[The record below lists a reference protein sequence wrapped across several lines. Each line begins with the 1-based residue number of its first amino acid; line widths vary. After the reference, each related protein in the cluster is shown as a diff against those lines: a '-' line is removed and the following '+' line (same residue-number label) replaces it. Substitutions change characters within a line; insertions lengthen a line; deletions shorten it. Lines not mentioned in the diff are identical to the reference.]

1 MKKTKKTPP
10 IGAFSPCRVP
20 QCARRAELSRSGAA
34 PQLPHSRCLPGA
46 AAPPLPLAVFSPPR
60 KKQTLR
66 ASHTTP
72 HGTMRPTKPAGLASL
87 SECRL
92 HPRLSSASTE
102 LFHLSV
108 VLPDEHLGTDNGF
121 SAPPALS
128 CFFADISE
136 PDVLTTKCARAADV
150 LRKRNR
156 SPKEVWM
163 PHPWRHSRPGWMWLW
178 AAWAA
183 GWRPCT

>member
-1 MKKTKKTPP
+1 
-10 IGAFSPCRVP
+10 
-20 QCARRAELSRSGAA
+20 
-34 PQLPHSRCLPGA
+34 
-46 AAPPLPLAVFSPPR
+46 
-60 KKQTLR
+60 
-66 ASHTTP
+66 
-72 HGTMRPTKPAGLASL
+72 MRPTKPAGLASL

-136 PDVLTTKCARAADV
+136 PDVLTTKRARAADV

-156 SPKEVWM
+156 SPKEAVDA
-163 PHPWRHSRPGWMWLW
+163 PSLEAFKASLDVALGSLV
-178 AAWAA
+178 
-183 GWRPCT
+183 